1 MTFKNTGSVAIHYE
15 WNLLLDE
22 ESTNPPELSS
32 VAELIEINSLKN
44 LLPREH
50 YLQIRPNIFCVK
62 NKGKILP
69 GEVVSTLFVF
79 NSNAIVGAVSESWL
93 LNTSPNARVAMD
105 PAGVSNSLL
114 LDDKKNL
121 KLGLHPM
128 LLSALAST
136 TNVFRNQEFEYDTL
150 TPIRICVR
158 GHIEQTD
165 TTHFGR
171 EKTANKLLSDSKKTE
186 INDMKQLLSRR
197 IREPVKLP
205 HIKQR
210 KIKLFEK
217 INAELFQS
225 LGGLYGNNMPLII
238 TEERMDL
245 FERICDRI
253 NILLPLAITELDDIR
268 FKESVVFES
277 ELFIIRDGEG
287 EGIDKET
294 STLYNKNPRDLK
306 RMFFELFPEKKIV
319 C

>member
-1 MTFKNTGSVAIHYE
+1 M
-15 WNLLLDE
+15 
-22 ESTNPPELSS
+22 
-32 VAELIEINSLKN
+32 
-44 LLPREH
+44 
-50 YLQIRPNIFCVK
+50 
-62 NKGKILP
+62 
-69 GEVVSTLFVF
+69 LFR
-79 NSNAIVGAVSESWL
+79 S
-93 LNTSPNARVAMD
+93 
-105 PAGVSNSLL
+105 
-114 LDDKKNL
+114 
-121 KLGLHPM
+121 
-128 LLSALAST
+128 
-136 TNVFRNQEFEYDTL
+136 L

-186 INDMKQLLSRR
+186 INDKKQLLSRR
-197 IREPVKLP
+197 IREPVKIP
-205 HIKQR
+205 HVKQR